1 MSNPALQV
9 YGGDE
14 INAIIIDP
22 GSYVTNIGYSGTDC
36 PQTILPSKY
45 GTYEIDPESEES
57 TTKTIFNE
65 QPLLFPRSGLEIKP
79 IVENSVIVD
88 WDRAQEQWEYA
99 LKSELKFDTNKGTP
113 ALLTEPIW
121 NPESNRK
128 KSLEVLLEAMEFE
141 ACYLTAAPSAVSFA
155 MGRPTCLV
163 VDIGHEVT
171 SVSPVI
177 DGMTLSKPST
187 RNFVAGKYLNHLI
200 KENLKPREIVPIFQ
214 VLKKKPTFVKR
225 SLSFDV
231 NESIIDFANERQFF
245 QEFKET
251 LLHIAPKSL
260 KSFADELQSQSKRS
274 LEAPWGEEL
283 IYDAE
288 QRYSFAEQLFHPLKE
303 SFPEGWP
310 VSKDGVVETWHNDY
324 VPLKRTKPGT
334 STNTKDKEG
343 TAESTPVPV
352 ATEQEAVG
360 SPSQEPNENGKR
372 PIDPKDEK
380 GEKENHNESN
390 NDQEN
395 GNEASSTPAPSPDG
409 VNGKDNDH
417 VAGIVDLINKTMME
431 ADVDLRA
438 TLAHNVVL
446 TGGTSKIP
454 GLSDRIMYELNKSLR
469 ALKFRML
476 SSGHLRERQ
485 YQAWLGGSIL
495 ASLGTFHQL
504 WVGKQEY
511 EEVGA
516 DRLLKDRFR

>member
-14 INAIIIDP
+14 INAIVIDP
-22 GSYVTNIGYSGTDC
+22 GSFVTNIGYSGTDC
-36 PQTILPSKY
+36 PQSILPSSY
-45 GTYEIDPESEES
+45 GTIDTEDGDQR
-57 TTKTIFNE
+57 TIFNE
-65 QPLLFPRSGLEIKP
+65 QPLLFPRSGMEIKP
-79 IVENSVIVD
+79 IVENSAVVD
-88 WDRAQEQWEYA
+88 WDRAQEQWEFA
-99 LKSELKFDTNKGTP
+99 LKSDMKFQPNSGTP
-113 ALLTEPIW
+113 VLLTEPIW
-121 NPESNRK
+121 NSESNRK
-128 KSLEVLLEAMEFE
+128 KSLEVLLESMEFE
-141 ACYLTAAPSAVSFA
+141 ACYLAANPSAVSFA

-163 VDIGHEVT
+163 VDIGHDVA

-177 DGMTLSKPST
+177 DGMTLSKSST

-200 KENLKPREIVPIFQ
+200 AKKLKPREIVPIFQ
-214 VLKKKPTFVKR
+214 VLKKKPEFVR
-225 SLSFDV
+225 RTLAFDV
-231 NESIIDFANERQFF
+231 SESIVNFTNERQFF

-260 KSFADELQSQSKRS
+260 TSFKDELASQTKRS
-274 LEAPWGEEL
+274 LESPWGEDL
-283 IYDAE
+283 IFDATE
-288 QRYSFAEQLFHPLKE
+288 RHSFAEQLFRPVKDDV
-303 SFPEGWP
+303 PEGWP
-310 VSKDGVVETWHNDY
+310 ISADGVVKTWHNDY

-334 STNTKDKEG
+334 NTNTKEKEG
-343 TAESTPVPV
+343 TAEPSPVP
-352 ATEQEAVG
+352 ASTEQETAD

-372 PIDPKDEK
+372 SMESKDD
-380 GEKENHNESN
+380 SN
-390 NDQEN
+390 NND
-395 GNEASSTPAPSPDG
+395 
-409 VNGKDNDH
+409 KDNNETKNDGGNANDSSIKPETSSNAVQVKSDNE
-417 VAGIVDLINKTMME
+417 VAGIADLINKTMME

-454 GLSDRIMYELNKSLR
+454 GLSDRIVYELNKSLP

-485 YQAWLGGSIL
+485 YQGWLGGSIL